1 MEARHGTGGIAMR
14 WQAISTDWT
23 YYLPKAR
30 RHWLALSDQQLA
42 AINGS
47 YERLVECLQESY
59 GLSTDVVK
67 EDILEWCATFGDDDL
82 RSSLDGG
89 YEPSFSSAA
98 RVFQESTFLNERHYP
113 RRPYYLIPR

>member
-14 WQAISTDWT
+14 WQAISTDWS

-42 AINGS
+42 VINGS

-67 EDILEWCATFGDDDL
+67 EDIREWCATFGDDDL
-82 RSSLDGG
+82 RSSLDSG

-113 RRPYYLIPR
+113 RRPYYLNPR